1 LRQAAACVNVIWYG
15 RLAPDT
21 PVPGRCVRKLPI
33 LSQFWEPAVNLAG
46 FFRFGLYTHPLVQY
60 RD

>member
-1 LRQAAACVNVIWYG
+1 VSQLADRQRIW
-15 RLAPDT
+15 
-21 PVPGRCVRKLPI
+21 
-33 LSQFWEPAVNLAG
+33 PA

>member
-1 LRQAAACVNVIWYG
+1 MVA
-15 RLAPDT
+15 LARDT
-21 PVPGRCVRKLPI
+21 LVPCRCVRKLPN